1 MKTKKISSY
10 FYQKDRATGLKKKEQ
25 AEKHQKKPDILSL
38 IENDEVQRRNYLK
51 PSPNISYYIQ

>member
-38 IENDEVQRRNYLK
+38 IENDEVQRRVLK
-51 PSPNISYYIQ
+51 ELPKAIPKH